1 MISHDTLICYNI
13 WPLFADHILD
23 YSKEYYKHYGVE
35 RLHDKDAFIP
45 ENVKDGDIVFVKT
58 DFIADG
64 TFYQHFFPGIKNK
77 FKLIT
82 GNSSYQLG
90 NHTPIDQLN
99 SILSSPKLIKWF
111 CTNPPDLN
119 HEKIIPIPIGVEEK
133 NRPGGNQ
140 LLLNSAR
147 KRQRYFWNKED
158 KIFLPYHGNT
168 NPHRANQVNFLSSFE
183 FVCAQHEK
191 QDILDYL
198 NDIDKYK
205 FVICLGGAGNDL
217 HRIYETYLMGSIPI
231 IQRSSLDKLF
241 SFYDLPVVIVDR
253 WETFDKLLV
262 ATYKAYSPDDILVEK
277 LKNVGKFLMA
287 ENYKILFQTGKF

>member
-1 MISHDTLICYNI
+1 MLDNNTLICYNI

-35 RLHDKDAFIP
+35 RLHNKDNFIP
-45 ENVKDGDIVFVKT
+45 ENVKEGEIVFVKS

-90 NHTPIDQLN
+90 NHTPLDQLK
-99 SILSSPKLIKWF
+99 SILDSPKLITWF
-111 CTNPPDLN
+111 CTNPPDLK
-119 HEKIIPIPIGVEEK
+119 HEKIVSLPIGFEEMS
-133 NRPGGNQ
+133 RAGGNQ
-140 LLLNSAR
+140 LLLNNAR
-147 KRQRYFWNKED
+147 KRQRYFWHKED
-158 KIFLPYHGNT
+158 KVFLPYHGST
-168 NPHRANQVNFLSSFE
+168 NPQRASQVNFLSSFE
-183 FVCAQHEK
+183 FVKAQHEK

-231 IQRSSLDKLF
+231 VQKSSLEKLF
-241 SFYDLPVVIVDR
+241 SFYDLPVVMVDR
-253 WETFDKLLV
+253 WENFDKLLI
-262 ATYKAYSPDDILVEK
+262 ATYRAYSPGDVLVKK
-277 LKNVGKFLMA
+277 LENVGRFLMA
-287 ENYKILFQTGKF
+287 CNYKNLFETGNF